1 MPESNQPQGG
11 TSDALTVDQAAGL
24 LESFAEELLS
34 DDESEDRGRREPKK
48 PEPKDE
54 GKKPEADEEPEPE
67 VEEESEEEGDEPK
80 TEETE
85 SEEDEP
91 SETDTEE
98 TPETEEPDDNKTEKP
113 DLFSVK
119 IDGKEEQVT
128 LDELKKGYSREGDYT
143 RKTQALAEQRKQVE
157 ADHAEV
163 RQHRETYAQQLQAL
177 HTILTAYTPQE
188 PDWDAVR
195 REAPEQYPRL
205 YADWQRS
212 QARLASV
219 VEAQQRV
226 AGEQAAEGQQ
236 QLAQRIVTERESLYN
251 AMPEW
256 REPVKAKA
264 ARDEIAEYGRKV
276 GFTDQDLN
284 SVVDHR
290 ALLTLWKAMQYDKG
304 QASQQSQRAAGAEKI
319 NKVKSGVKTAKPGPQ
334 QSRTGPTEKVRKA
347 LAQARKTGSIDDT
360 AAALEQMLP
369 DDF

>member
-1 MPESNQPQGG
+1 MSESNQPQGG
-11 TSDALTVDQAAGL
+11 TSEPLTVDQAAGL

-34 DDESEDRGRREPKK
+34 EESEDRGQREPKK
-48 PEPKDE
+48 PEPKAE
-54 GKKPEADEEPEPE
+54 GQKPEADEEPEPE
-67 VEEESEEEGDEPK
+67 VEEESEEKGDEPEP
-80 TEETE
+80 TETDA
-85 SEEDEP
+85 EEDEP

-98 TPETEEPDDNKTEKP
+98 SPETEEPADDKSEKP

-119 IDGKEEQVT
+119 IDGEDVQVT

-157 ADHAEV
+157 AEHAQAN
-163 RQHRETYAQQLQAL
+163 QHRETYAQQLQAL

-195 REAPEQYPRL
+195 QQAPEQYPRL
-205 YADWQRS
+205 YADWQRT

-219 VEAQQRV
+219 IEAQQRV
-226 AGEQAAEGQQ
+226 AAEQAEEGQR
-236 QLAQRIVTERESLYN
+236 QLGERIVTERNALYS

-256 REPVKAKA
+256 REPAKAKA
-264 ARDEIAEYGRKV
+264 ARDAIAEYGKKV

-304 QASQQSQRAAGAEKI
+304 QAATQSQKAAGAEKI

-334 QSRTGPTEKVRKA
+334 QSNRGPSEKTRKA